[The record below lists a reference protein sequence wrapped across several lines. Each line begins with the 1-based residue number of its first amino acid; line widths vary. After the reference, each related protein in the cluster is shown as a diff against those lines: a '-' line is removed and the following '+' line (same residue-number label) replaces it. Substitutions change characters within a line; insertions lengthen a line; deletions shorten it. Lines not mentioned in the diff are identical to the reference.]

1 MLNVRD
7 IRHSFGPVHALR
19 GVTFAQTR
27 GEVVALLGPNGAGK
41 TTTIR
46 CVTGYLTPHHG
57 SVTLAGH
64 DLRKDPI
71 AARQHLGY
79 LPESAPLYPELTPT
93 QYLDFRARLYR
104 IPRRQR
110 RLAIQKALDRCRVAD
125 VATRRIGHLSKGYR
139 QRVGLAAALVHE
151 PAVLVLD
158 EPSNGLDP
166 GQIREMRSLVRELA
180 ADRTMLVSSHILP
193 EIEQLADRMVVIAG
207 GRVLAVGSGEELRRA
222 HAGGTRLVAEA
233 APSSGA
239 LDAPT
244 IAGARLIENAPLE
257 GNWRRLVF
265 EPVSSLEETDILSA
279 LAAVFLLSGWRLRE
293 LRRDKPSLEAVFMR
307 LTESAAEPSPKTKE
321 AAA

>member
-1 MLNVRD
+1 MLEVRD

-19 GVTFAQTR
+19 GVAFAQTR

-46 CVTGYLTPHHG
+46 CITGYLTPHHG
-57 SVTLAGH
+57 SITLAGH
-64 DLRKDPI
+64 DLRTNPV

-104 IPRRQR
+104 IPRRER
-110 RLAIQKALDRCRVAD
+110 RVAIQKALDRCRVAD
-125 VATRRIGHLSKGYR
+125 VAKRRIGHLSKGYR

-166 GQIREMRSLVRELA
+166 AQIREMRALVRELA

-207 GRVLAVGSGEELRRA
+207 GRVLAVGSGAELRRA
-222 HAGGTRLVAEA
+222 HAERPRVLAEARLSAAEPPTPAGLRLIEREALENGWSRVVYEPVPGDQDAADPRERLASALTGLPIRELRGETPTLESVFMRLVAE
-233 APSSGA
+233 GA
-239 LDAPT
+239 RADAPT
-244 IAGARLIENAPLE
+244 PKG
-257 GNWRRLVF
+257 
-265 EPVSSLEETDILSA
+265 
-279 LAAVFLLSGWRLRE
+279 
-293 LRRDKPSLEAVFMR
+293 
-307 LTESAAEPSPKTKE
+307 ESAA
-321 AAA
+321 